1 MILAVNK
8 SYFKSRNYIN
18 QKKFRELWQES
29 LGIEY
34 EPMVNVKRF
43 KASNQKEIEKSLA
56 ETSKYTVE
64 KDDFL
69 LEDDYEMTDKTV
81 ETLDKAL
88 AYRRL
93 VAWGGEL
100 KRIHKELNLD
110 DVETGDLVNTDLEDE
125 DLQGLDY
132 YIECVGWHFGI
143 SDYVYK
149 NIRLPEEE
157 QM

>member
-1 MILAVNK
+1 M
-8 SYFKSRNYIN
+8 
-18 QKKFRELWQES
+18 
-29 LGIEY
+29 
-34 EPMVNVKRF
+34 
-43 KASNQKEIEKSLA
+43 EKSLA

-69 LEDDYEMTDKTV
+69 IEDDYEMTDKTV

-100 KRIHKELNLD
+100 KKIHKELNLD
-110 DVETGDLVNTDLEDE
+110 DAETGDLVKTDLEDE
-125 DLQGLDY
+125 DLRGLEF
-132 YIECVGWHFGI
+132 YIECVGWHFGM

-149 NIRLPEEE
+149 NIRLPEEGRK
-157 QM
+157 

>member
-8 SYFKSRNYIN
+8 SYFKSRNYV
-18 QKKFRELWQES
+18 KHERFRELWKECMELDYLPQ
-29 LGIEY
+29 
-34 EPMVNVKRF
+34 VNVKKF
-43 KASNQKEIEKSLA
+43 KATNQKELEKSLA
-56 ETSKYTVE
+56 ETSKYTVK

-69 LEDDYEMTDKTV
+69 IEDDYEMTDKTV
-81 ETLDKAL
+81 EILDKAL

-100 KRIHKELNLD
+100 KKIHKELNLD
-110 DVETGDLVNTDLEDE
+110 DAETGDLVNTDLEDE
-125 DLQGLDY
+125 DLRGLDY

-157 QM
+157 QI